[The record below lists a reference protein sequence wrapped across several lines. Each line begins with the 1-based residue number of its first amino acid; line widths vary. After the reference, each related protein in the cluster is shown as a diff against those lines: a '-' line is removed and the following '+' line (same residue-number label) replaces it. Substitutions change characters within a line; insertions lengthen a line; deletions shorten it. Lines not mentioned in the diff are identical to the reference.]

1 MQISNFSL
9 KPRWAATI
17 AVVVLAAGCQPTP
30 PEPQAEAKETND
42 FPTLAR
48 VEYVLQCM
56 EEQGGQNYNNLYHC
70 TCAIDKIA
78 SRMSHD
84 EFVQAQT
91 FTLGFNVVGERGA
104 EFRDPPQS
112 EKLREKYK
120 EVTKNAQESC
130 FLQTTAKKDE
140 TNNGQ

>member
-1 MQISNFSL
+1 MKISAFPL
-9 KPRWAATI
+9 KPRWAATV
-17 AVVVLAAGCQPTP
+17 AVLILAAGCRSTP
-30 PEPQAEAKETND
+30 PAPQTEAKEAND

-56 EEQGGQNYNNLYHC
+56 QEHGGQNYNNLYHC
-70 TCAIDKIA
+70 TCAVDKIA

-91 FTLGFNVVGERGA
+91 FTFGFNVVGERGA
-104 EFRDPPQS
+104 EFRDPPES

-120 EVTKNAQESC
+120 EVTKYAQEAC
-130 FLQTTAKKDE
+130 FPASAAKDANK
-140 TNNGQ
+140 